1 MGIASATAISAWIN
15 TFLLFLLLR
24 YRGLLKLD
32 SQLIRNSFKII
43 ISMII
48 MFGVCY
54 SFHNFIFE
62 SILDLNFLYKLS
74 GLFLTIAFCKII
86 YLGMI
91 FMLKV
96 ITIEDLKGYIKK

>member
-1 MGIASATAISAWIN
+1 MTV
-15 TFLLFLLLR
+15 
-24 YRGLLKLD
+24 
-32 SQLIRNSFKII
+32 
-43 ISMII
+43 

-54 SFHNFIFE
+54 SFNNFIFE

-74 GLFLTIAFCKII
+74 GLFLIITFCKII